1 MSWTIYKL
9 SELCNVFTDGD
20 WIESKDQSLEGI
32 RLLQTG
38 NIGIGVFKE
47 RIDKARYVSEETFK
61 RLNCEEVF
69 EGDLLISR
77 LPEPV
82 GRGCLIPNITGRAI
96 TAVDCTIL
104 RVKSNLVDKRYLEYF
119 IQSQPY
125 QLEVQSKVTGTTRQR
140 ISRKNLGEIPIVFP
154 PLSVQKQIV
163 EKLDTAFAHI
173 DKAISATEKNIE
185 NAEALFLAALDNL
198 VNEKSL
204 GKKILIG
211 EVCEL
216 FQGLA
221 INKKTKHLLVEKSG
235 KPLLRIKDLV
245 NGNHEQ
251 YVDDNYFSEATNIE
265 ENDLIFTRTGSLGLV
280 FRGRQGVLHNNSFK
294 IVPSSNLIA
303 DYFFWWL
310 HNPKFLAEIHKIA
323 QKAAQPDISH
333 KLFKSQSIRVP
344 NKEKQRELVSNIESV
359 YQRKISYSSL
369 MQKKLKLIAN
379 LKDSILNQAFS
390 GELTK
395 DAA

>member
-1 MSWTIYKL
+1 MSWNIMKL
-9 SELCNVFTDGD
+9 
-20 WIESKDQSLEGI
+20 
-32 RLLQTG
+32 
-38 NIGIGVFKE
+38 
-47 RIDKARYVSEETFK
+47 
-61 RLNCEEVF
+61 
-69 EGDLLISR
+69 GDLVEVLDTLRKPITKRDRVAGEYPYYGATGIVDWVNDYIFEEELVLIGEDGAKWESG
-77 LPEPV
+77 EK
-82 GRGCLIPNITGRAI
+82 
-96 TAVDCTIL
+96 TAFI
-104 RVKSNLVDKRYLEYF
+104 VKGKYWVNNHAHVVKPDKNKLLNSWLEYYLYF
-119 IQSQPY
+119 IDLKPW
-125 QLEVQSKVTGTTRQR
+125 VTGLTVPKLNQA
-140 ISRKNLGEIPIVFP
+140 NLKTIPIPIP
-154 PLSVQKQIV
+154 PLPVQKQVV
-163 EKLDTAFAHI
+163 EKLDAAFAEI
-173 DKAISATEKNIE
+173 DKAISVTEKNIG
-185 NAEALFLAALDNL
+185 NAEALFLSALDNL

-294 IVPSSNLIA
+294 IVPSSDLIA

-333 KLFKSQSIRVP
+333 KLFKSQSIRIP
-344 NKEKQRELVSNIESV
+344 NKEKQRELASNIESI
-359 YQRKISYSSL
+359 YQTKISYSSL

-379 LKDSILNQAFS
+379 LKNSILNQAFS